1 MHVFNLKRLLINY
14 LFFMKL
20 AENHWEKAL
29 VRETKHQLID
39 SFISACMLPFP
50 LDLANEN
57 LIFRITMARG

>member
-29 VRETKHQLID
+29 VRETKLQLID
-39 SFISACMLPFP
+39 SFISACMLPSP

-57 LIFRITMARG
+57 LFLE

>member
-29 VRETKHQLID
+29 VRETKPQLSD

-50 LDLANEN
+50 FDLANEK
-57 LIFRITMARG
+57 LFLE

>member
-29 VRETKHQLID
+29 VREAKPQLSD
-39 SFISACMLPFP
+39 SFISCFP
-50 LDLANEN
+50 SPLTWLMKTY
-57 LIFRITMARG
+57 F